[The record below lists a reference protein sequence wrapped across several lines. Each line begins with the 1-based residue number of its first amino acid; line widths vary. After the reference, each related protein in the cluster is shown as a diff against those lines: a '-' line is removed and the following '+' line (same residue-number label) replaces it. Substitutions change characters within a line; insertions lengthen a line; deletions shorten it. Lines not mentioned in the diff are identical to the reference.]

1 MSLSTGV
8 KTAADFDTSPLA
20 VSARYQFA
28 QQMSSEAVKLSA
40 VRLLPL
46 TNEAARLSVVH
57 ERGVGIQARVRS

>member
-8 KTAADFDTSPLA
+8 KAAADFDTSPLA

-40 VRLLPL
+40 VRLFVAGKRSRKA
-46 TNEAARLSVVH
+46 EYSART
-57 ERGVGIQARVRS
+57 GIQARVRS